1 MSMVSDWAARAV
13 ETRATELNLMI
24 ISTSQK
30 RQWQQI
36 RCVQLKSRSYLN
48 YFFVNYFKTNQ
59 IESGPN
65 LGNFVNSLQ
74 SNFTTIIN
82 YIIDNNLRS
91 RPDFD
96 SAQSDTDFG
105 DSAYKLLLITTQNQR
120 FSPAPSPFSTTASF
134 RPEVTKYLVT
144 FAHVQWLRIAL

>member
-82 YIIDNNLRS
+82 YIIDNNYEVARTSTPLS
-91 RPDFD
+91 LT
-96 SAQSDTDFG
+96 QI
-105 DSAYKLLLITTQNQR
+105 LVILLINY
-120 FSPAPSPFSTTASF
+120 FSLPHRINAFLLHLHRSARLPSF
-134 RPEVTKYLVT
+134 RPDSKRTS
-144 FAHVQWLRIAL
+144 